1 MTRLA
6 GRPVLSAALIY
17 AVLSLVFVG
26 QGLLP
31 GRTLSSS
38 DMLWSTAPW
47 TDSAPSGVRWGGA
60 NFETAD
66 AVTVFQPFF
75 QYVRDALPHIPLWN
89 PHIMAGRPFVA
100 NAQSAVFSPF
110 TWPAYILP
118 FWKSLAVMAVLKLF
132 VAAFGTFLL
141 GRALGMRFG
150 GALLAGAV
158 FSFGTFFVVW
168 LAWPLTN
175 VFPLLPWLLLLSELL
190 IRRPQ
195 ALVGAGLAGVVGLTF
210 LGGHPETSFHVLV
223 TTVAF
228 FAFRLVLAWSRGGRR
243 RELLTRPAVAFALA
257 VAGGAALA
265 AVMLVPL
272 LEFMLHSGDYER
284 RLGLEPG
291 HTLAKYLG
299 AMFLFDY
306 WGRPTQ
312 TSLVPDLVSNRGFYA
327 GGITLMLASAA
338 VILRPS
344 ATRVAFAVYGALV
357 LAVVLGAEPI
367 FSIVTALPGFRTAHN
382 GRMVIFFLFVLAMLA
397 GWGLDEITSRE
408 RSARWRRN
416 AVLGV
421 GAVILCVPVVWLV
434 ASGDLALGRF
444 PDALNVAWGFADPP
458 APGGQGAA
466 GVLAPSSEVVPQ
478 STIEIVRLSAL
489 LQWLPLAGAGL
500 AVIALS
506 LGAPRLRGRLLPVGA
521 AVAIACTVLVAD
533 LFRANMGFNTA
544 IPVAHAEQPDTGAL
558 RYLRSR
564 APSRFAGLNRPGIGQ
579 PLQPNLSMR
588 YGLYDARGY
597 DYPVERRYD
606 NFWRATAAPPG
617 ELVPPTGRAEP
628 TERSLRALSLLS
640 VSDVMQDPA
649 DPPSGLPGLKVAYS
663 GTDARIYRNSRA
675 LPRAFL
681 VGGQRVAADADA
693 ALAAT
698 TAPAFDARREAIT
711 EEALPG
717 LPHGPAASPG
727 SARLA
732 AYGEDRVSV
741 DTSGRSRSL
750 MVLTDVHY
758 PGWKATV
765 DGRPADIA
773 RVDYLLRGVV
783 VPAGRHRV
791 EFAYEPLS
799 WRIGWIVSLIAVLAL
814 IAVTAVALT
823 RRRRPREPAS

>member
-31 GRTLSSS
+31 GRALSSS

-110 TWPAYILP
+110 TWPAYVLP

-228 FAFRLVLAWSRGGRR
+228 FAFRLALAWSRGGRR

-257 VAGGAALA
+257 LAGGAAIA

-272 LEFMLHSGDYER
+272 LEFMLHSGDYEH
-284 RLGLEPG
+284 RLGLAPG

-312 TSLVPDLVSNRGFYA
+312 TSLIPDLVSNRGFYA

-338 VILRPS
+338 LILRPT

-397 GWGLDEITSRE
+397 GWGLDEVTSGE
-408 RSARWRRN
+408 RSAKWRRN
-416 AVLGV
+416 AVLGA
-421 GAVILCVPVVWLV
+421 GAVILVVPVVWLV
-434 ASGDLALGRF
+434 ASGDLALSRF
-444 PDALNVAWGFADPP
+444 SDALERGLGLRRPAGAGRPGRRGSARSVVRGGAAIDHRDRPAQRSAAMAPARGGRAGGHRAQPRDAPP
-458 APGGQGAA
+458 ARPHAPRGRRRGDRVHGARGRPVPGEHGLQHGDPGRARGAA
-466 GVLAPSSEVVPQ
+466 GDGSAP
-478 STIEIVRLSAL
+478 LS
-489 LQWLPLAGAGL
+489 
-500 AVIALS
+500 
-506 LGAPRLRGRLLPVGA
+506 R
-521 AVAIACTVLVAD
+521 VA
-533 LFRANMGFNTA
+533 
-544 IPVAHAEQPDTGAL
+544 
-558 RYLRSR
+558 
-564 APSRFAGLNRPGIGQ
+564 
-579 PLQPNLSMR
+579 
-588 YGLYDARGY
+588 
-597 DYPVERRYD
+597 
-606 NFWRATAAPPG
+606 
-617 ELVPPTGRAEP
+617 RAEP
-628 TERSLRALSLLS
+628 VRRAQPAGHRAAAPAQPVDAVRALRR
-640 VSDVMQDPA
+640 
-649 DPPSGLPGLKVAYS
+649 
-663 GTDARIYRNSRA
+663 ARIRLSGRA
-675 LPRAFL
+675 R
-681 VGGQRVAADADA
+681 
-693 ALAAT
+693 AT
-698 TAPAFDARREAIT
+698 TR
-711 EEALPG
+711 
-717 LPHGPAASPG
+717 
-727 SARLA
+727 
-732 AYGEDRVSV
+732 
-741 DTSGRSRSL
+741 SGVPPPR
-750 MVLTDVHY
+750 
-758 PGWKATV
+758 
-765 DGRPADIA
+765 RPASSC
-773 RVDYLLRGVV
+773 RP
-783 VPAGRHRV
+783 PAGRSPPSAHS
-791 EFAYEPLS
+791 AP
-799 WRIGWIVSLIAVLAL
+799 
-814 IAVTAVALT
+814 
-823 RRRRPREPAS
+823 